1 MARGTV
7 RTTASS
13 MAQKWGNNTKAAT
26 GYMAEGVDRV
36 TEAPGKKAAAKADK
50 MRQNINKSLDN
61 GTWQKR
67 VASVPLEDW
76 KSSMKTKGVS
86 RVSDGVDGAAPKME
100 AFATQL
106 IAHENEGLKK
116 LDGMPDLTLQDSK
129 NRVIS
134 WMDHMAKFKFQR

>member
-1 MARGTV
+1 MARGSV
-7 RTTASS
+7 RTTASG

-36 TEAPGKKAAAKADK
+36 TEAPGKKAAQRADK
-50 MRQNINKSLDN
+50 MKANINRAIDN
-61 GTWQKR
+61 GTWGKR
-67 VASVPLEDW
+67 VASVSLEDW
-76 KSSMKTKGVS
+76 KGAMKTKGVS
-86 RVSDGVDGAAPKME
+86 RVSEGVDGAAPKME
-100 AFATQL
+100 QFATQL

-134 WMDHMAKFKFQR
+134 WIDHMAKFKFQR

>member
-1 MARGTV
+1 
-7 RTTASS
+7 

-61 GTWQKR
+61 GTWQER

-76 KSSMKTKGVS
+76 KNSMKTKGVS
-86 RVSDGVDGAAPKME
+86 RVSEGVDGANGKVE

-106 IAHENEGLKK
+106 IAHENAGLAKIE
-116 LDGMPDLTLQDSK
+116 GMPDLTLQDSK
-129 NRVIS
+129 NRVIT
-134 WMDHMAKFKFQR
+134 WMDHMSKFKFKR